1 MHVLH
6 LNGSPRGERSESG
19 RVAGAYLESLR
30 ASDSGLTVDRLDLF
44 SLTPFA
50 AQGVSAKMDVI
61 GGEAV
66 AADRRAAWDDALA
79 TTERLRRSDL
89 LLAAVPMWNGGIPWA
104 LKLFIDTVTQPGLAF
119 SFDPETGYSGLLGG
133 RGAVVVYT
141 SQVYAPG
148 VPEAFGSD
156 FQSTYFENWL
166 RFVGIDRIQTLR
178 LQPTYAGDPGLPA
191 RREQVLREARELA
204 SA

>member
-30 ASDSGLTVDRLDLF
+30 ASDPGLTVDRLDLF

-50 AQGVSAKMDVI
+50 AQGASAKMDVI
-61 GGEAV
+61 AGEAV

-79 TTERLRRSDL
+79 TTERLRRADL
-89 LLAAVPMWNGGIPWA
+89 LLVAVPMWNGGIPWA

-133 RGAVVVYT
+133 RRAVVVYT
-141 SQVYAPG
+141 SQVYSPG

-204 SA
+204 TA

>member
-19 RVAGAYLESLR
+19 RVAGTYLESLR
-30 ASDSGLTVDRLDLF
+30 ASDPGLTVDRLDLF

-50 AQGVSAKMDVI
+50 AQGASAKMDVI
-61 GGEAV
+61 AGEAV

-133 RGAVVVYT
+133 RRAVVVYT
-141 SQVYAPG
+141 SQVYSPG

-178 LQPTYAGDPGLPA
+178 LQPTYAGDPGLPE